1 MRHPLKTTALTL
13 MLAAGPAA
21 AQSDPR
27 FMPEGSRD
35 VYLSLAA
42 IWQQH
47 PQGRDLDQINLV
59 PLVSAQWSN
68 GVFIDMNVIGIELS
82 DQTGLRYGPLL
93 SPTLAQSG
101 ALSDQGSAGR
111 RHLALEAGG
120 YLKWQVSR
128 GLGVGA
134 TLMGGGGSDRHGVT
148 LSLAASLWRQ
158 TAPHHRVGVE
168 LSTRLANRSAL
179 RDDFGGATYD
189 PDGGVRDAALSLKW
203 RWQVNRKLG
212 LTTSIAQLRYL
223 GAAAASP
230 RIAHAG
236 STSVLAM
243 FTYRY

>member
-1 MRHPLKTTALTL
+1 MRHSVTTTALTL

-42 IWQQH
+42 VWQQH
-47 PQGRDLDQINLV
+47 PQGRDRDQINLV
-59 PLVSAQWSN
+59 PLVSAQWAN
-68 GVFIDMNVIGIELS
+68 GVFVNMNVVGIELS

-93 SPTLAQSG
+93 APTMAQSG

-111 RHLALEAGG
+111 RRLTLEAGG
-120 YLKWQVSR
+120 YWRWQVSR

-134 TLMGGGGSDRHGVT
+134 TLMGGGGGDGHGAT
-148 LSLAASLWRQ
+148 LSLAASHWRQ
-158 TAPHHRVGVE
+158 TAPHHNMGVE

-179 RDDFGGATYD
+179 RDDFGSATYE
-189 PDGGVRDAALSLKW
+189 PDGGPRDVALSLQW
-203 RWQVNRKLG
+203 RWEVNRKLG
-212 LTTSIAQLRYL
+212 LTTSIAQWRYL

-236 STSVLAM
+236 GTSVVTM